1 MQSILKQLMLS
12 PKAGIFIKENPLY
25 DNFDSALSKLKKE
38 AHPDVMSVMM
48 VDITAEAAMTEMERK
63 INLVMKVVKEQ
74 DHKITALREQMQIHE
89 TTKSSQTPQLQ
100 DMITS
105 SIRAQYGGP
114 PQTSFMYSKPYTK
127 RINDLRMPVGY
138 QPLKFQQFDRKG
150 NLNQHVAHFVETCKN
165 TGSRGDQL
173 VKQFVRSLKGNAFKW
188 YIDLE
193 PEAYSLP
200 LSTNGRWIIDATT
213 GRRVKL
219 MCVNWAGHMQGM
231 LVEGLHR
238 RPLDDIAALVAKLRF
253 NCVRLTYSI
262 HMFTRHA
269 NVTVKQ
275 SFENFDM
282 KDALVGIAQNNPSI
296 LNLTLVEAYGA
307 VVDSLAAHGIMV
319 VSDNHISQPRWCC
332 DNDDGNGFFGDRY
345 FDPQEWFQGISL
357 AAQSLKSKAQV
368 VAMSLRNEPRGPN
381 QNVEKWFQYM
391 SQGAKLI
398 HQINPNALVVVSGLS
413 YDTDLSFLRNRSM
426 GFNLDNKLVFEAHLY
441 SFTNNM
447 RDFWM
452 SKPLNTFC
460 ASINQGFEDR
470 AGFLVRG
477 QNPIPL
483 FVSEFGI
490 DQTGTN
496 EGQNRFLSCFFS
508 YLTENDFDWGLW
520 ALQESQRLL
529 FYTDPSSNFT
539 TSFIMYH
546 PLSGG
551 CMRMNKKYQLGIS
564 SCKTSNRWSHEQD
577 GAPIKLAGSIL
588 CLKAIGV
595 GLPPILSQ
603 DCSSQQSIWKYGS
616 NAKLQ
621 LATVDE
627 QGQALCLQRAS
638 HSHQI
643 VTNKCLCSNDS
654 QCQEDPQS
662 QWFTLVPSNLR
673 LIA

>member
-1 MQSILKQLMLS
+1 MKGQHQRKNIALVCVFVLLLTF
-12 PKAGIFIKENPLY
+12 KAF
-25 DNFDSALSKLKKE
+25 
-38 AHPDVMSVMM
+38 
-48 VDITAEAAMTEMERK
+48 
-63 INLVMKVVKEQ
+63 
-74 DHKITALREQMQIHE
+74 
-89 TTKSSQTPQLQ
+89 
-100 DMITS
+100 
-105 SIRAQYGGP
+105 
-114 PQTSFMYSKPYTK
+114 
-127 RINDLRMPVGY
+127 
-138 QPLKFQQFDRKG
+138 
-150 NLNQHVAHFVETCKN
+150 
-165 TGSRGDQL
+165 
-173 VKQFVRSLKGNAFKW
+173 
-188 YIDLE
+188 
-193 PEAYSLP
+193 SLP

-213 GRRVKL
+213 GQRVKL

-269 NVTVKQ
+269 NLTVKQ

-282 KDALVGIAQNNPSI
+282 KDAMAGIAQNNPSI

-307 VVDSLAAHGIMV
+307 VVDSLVAHGIMV

-332 DNDDGNGFFGDRY
+332 DNNDGNGFFGDRY

-368 VAMSLRNEPRGPN
+368 VAMSLRNELRGPN

-413 YDTDLSFLRNRSM
+413 YDTDLSFLKNRSM

-520 ALQESQRLL
+520 ALQGSYYYKVGVKNAEENFGVLDSNFTKAKNSKLFLQRFQLMQTKL
-529 FYTDPSSNFT
+529 QDPNSNFT
-539 TSFIMYH
+539 TTFIMYH

-551 CMRMNKKYQLGIS
+551 CVRMNKKYQLGIS

-577 GAPIKLAGSIL
+577 SAPIKLAGSIL

-603 DCSSQQSIWKYGS
+603 DCSSQQSIWRYAS

-643 VTNKCLCSNDS
+643 VTNKCLCTIDS

-673 LIA
+673 RLI